1 MHKSQFSLGFMKQE
15 KIDVL
20 FVPPTSPDLN
30 VIENLFGYL
39 KMQMEEKPTQNLV
52 ELQLEV
58 RRALKQLPSDY
69 LPKLTGS
76 MRRRIKAVIE
86 LQGEM
91 ADY

>member
-30 VIENLFGYL
+30 VVENLFGYL

-76 MRRRIKAVIE
+76 MRHVY
-86 LQGEM
+86 LF
-91 ADY
+91 

>member
-1 MHKSQFSLGFMKQE
+1 MTIVQDNAKVHKSQFSLGFMKQE

-76 MRRRIKAVIE
+76 MRHVY
-86 LQGEM
+86 LF
-91 ADY
+91 